1 MSDTVPPI
9 DPAPASAAPAPAAPP
24 PRRRRLWRWLA
35 GFGVALLVLVGGLL
49 GTVWWATHSP
59 EATVWLLSRVPGL
72 KVTAPKGTLVG
83 DFSAAAAELT
93 IPGSGTV
100 RIDDIAWH
108 GLRIER
114 APPGWNL
121 RIAIDRLRAAQ
132 VAWQGT
138 SDAKSEPAKSPEDLR
153 IPVEVAIA
161 MLSIG
166 EIRTGAADA
175 TPVLDLQGGLHL
187 GAERGSVHRIDK
199 ATLSWGR
206 VRASASGQIAT
217 EAPLQLEAHVDA
229 TQNAS
234 PDTAAWSA
242 SVNAAGPLASPLVQ
256 ATVRATA
263 VEGRPVQALDARAT
277 VRPFEAWPLG
287 DLELSAKSLDLSA
300 FHPDL
305 PATAFSGSA
314 VARTRGTDQPGVL
327 TAELSNGAPGRWDEG
342 RLPLHALA
350 IDLRAQPNDLR
361 TMTLQAFTAQLGS
374 SERSA
379 GRVVGRGGLNGERWN
394 VELTLTDVRPALL
407 DNRAPPM
414 TVGGQVALQAALPT
428 AAASAPP
435 IDIRAALQGR
445 LAERGPARNVELA
458 FDGSLAAQRIE
469 IRRAEGRASG
479 AVASLDGT
487 ASRDSAEA
495 PWHLQGRLNLDEF
508 DPAAWWPGA
517 DGSTWRKG
525 PHRLNARSRFDLRT
539 PTTIGALP
547 WQQALAAVRGS
558 ADIDVADSRLAGVP
572 LHGSASWRNDGG
584 SAAVANAAFTAD
596 GNSVKFDGRIGL
608 DNVGAGDAW
617 DASVAAPALA
627 RLAPLWRLF
636 VAPGPAA
643 SGAAPPSG
651 ALTASARVNGRW
663 PALSTHGQLDATGI
677 RFGTASVQKAE
688 ARWQLGTTAQAPIE
702 LEATARRASFG
713 ETVLAALH
721 LKLDGTAQSHAIELR
736 AETQAALPEW
746 TDKLRDATAAAGAPG
761 AAASA
766 NGASKSPTVEG
777 AASAAGSTSTS
788 TSTSSPTP
796 KPAAASASNSTAT
809 LAKRHGAATAAA
821 GSASKAARPGRAQPN
836 TTRTTTSPRPVAVTS
851 NRAVS
856 PVSPAAS
863 APPGT
868 PPAVVVSPFP
878 EPPAKSVAS
887 LQARGSLVGTPT
899 SHVSGWRGIVQQ
911 IEWRS
916 TAADAGTWLRAR
928 DVGIETLWTG
938 GPARVSLEPGRAEVL
953 GAGLRWSRFAWQAGD
968 GERVPMRLDAHA
980 ELDPLRISPLLRRLQ
995 PDFGWGGDL
1004 TIAGHVDVQSA
1015 PTVKA
1020 DIVIERKAGDLTVT
1034 DELGTQAL
1042 GLTDLRFGLAAADG
1056 VWNFTQALAGTTVG
1070 VGAGAI
1076 VARTP
1081 RGATWP
1087 TAATP
1092 IEGVVELQVAN
1103 LGTWGPWVPAG
1114 WRLGGALHLAA
1125 SLSGR
1130 LGAPEYTGDL
1140 SGQALSVRNFL
1151 QGVAIGDGE
1160 MKIALQGERARIERF
1175 TAQAGGGSI
1184 ALTGGAS
1191 FGEAPSADV
1200 RLTANRFQVLG
1211 RVDRRIVASG
1221 AAQLRLDRASTSFDG
1236 AFTIDEGLVD
1246 FSLSDAPSLDDD
1258 VKVVR
1263 RPANA
1268 PAPAAEAAA
1277 AAPPPPAAVP
1287 SDGRKLALD
1296 LRVDMGEHLRIRG
1309 RGLDSGLR
1317 GELRITSPANRLA
1330 VNGTIYTVDGTYAAY
1345 GQKLTIDRG
1354 QLTFSG
1360 GVDNPRLDIEAT
1372 RPNLDIRVGVAVTGT
1387 ALIPRVRLF
1396 SEPELSE
1403 MDKLSWLVLGRA
1415 SEGLGSADTALLQ
1428 RAALALLA
1436 GERGGGTNP
1445 FTKAIGLDD
1454 VSVSM
1459 GDGGDVRQSIVSLGK
1474 QLSRRWYVGYARGL
1488 NATAGSWQLIYRIAQ
1503 RFTLRA
1509 QSGGDNSLDLIW
1521 SWRWQ

>member
-1 MSDTVPPI
+1 LLV
-9 DPAPASAAPAPAAPP
+9 
-24 PRRRRLWRWLA
+24 
-35 GFGVALLVLVGGLL
+35 VLLVLVGGLL
-49 GTVWWATHSP
+49 GTLWWLAHSP
-59 EATVWLLSRVPGL
+59 DATVWLLSRVPGL
-72 KVTAPKGTLVG
+72 KVTAPKGTLIG
-83 DFSAAAAELT
+83 DFSATAAELT
-93 IPGSGTV
+93 LPGSGTV
-100 RIDDIAWH
+100 RIDDLAWR

-114 APPGWNL
+114 AAPGWNL
-121 RIAIDRLRAAQ
+121 RIAVDRLRAAQ
-132 VAWQGT
+132 VAWQGA
-138 SDAKSEPAKSPEDLR
+138 SDGKPGPAQPPDDLR
-153 IPVEVAIA
+153 IPVEIAIA
-161 MLSIG
+161 AVSIG
-166 EIRTGAADA
+166 EIRIGGADA

-206 VRASASGQIAT
+206 VRFSASGQIAT

-229 TQNAS
+229 TQNAGS
-234 PDTAAWSA
+234 GSAAWSA
-242 SVNAAGPLASPLVQ
+242 SVNAAGPLAAPLVQ

-263 VEGRPVQALDARAT
+263 IEDRPVQALDARAT
-277 VRPFEAWPLG
+277 VRPFESWPLG

-305 PATAFSGSA
+305 PVTAFSGTA
-314 VARTRGTDQPGVL
+314 VARTRGSDQPGML
-327 TAELSNGAPGRWDEG
+327 TAELSNGSPGRWDEG
-342 RLPLHALA
+342 RLPLHALS
-350 IDLRAQPNDLR
+350 IDLRALPNDLR
-361 TMTLQAFTAQLGS
+361 TMNLQAFTAELGS
-374 SERSA
+374 RERSA
-379 GRVVGRGGLNGERWN
+379 GQVVGRGGLNGERWN
-394 VELTLTDVRPALL
+394 VELTLADVRPALL
-407 DNRAPPM
+407 DSRAPPM
-414 TVGGQVALQAALPT
+414 TLGGRVALQAALPT

-445 LAERGPARNVELA
+445 LAERGPARSVELNV
-458 FDGSLAAQRIE
+458 DGSVAAQRIE
-469 IRRAEGRASG
+469 VRRAEGRASG
-479 AVASLDGT
+479 AVAELAGT
-487 ASRDSAEA
+487 ATRDSAEA
-495 PWHLQGRLNLDEF
+495 PWHLQGHLNLDEF
-508 DPAAWWPGA
+508 DPAAWWPGP
-517 DGSTWRKG
+517 DGSAWRKG
-525 PHRLNARSRFDLRT
+525 PHRLNARSRFDVRT

-558 ADIDVADSRLAGVP
+558 ADIDLADSRLAGVP
-572 LHGSASWRNDGG
+572 LQGSASWRNEGG
-584 SAAVANAAFTAD
+584 TAALAKAALTAD
-596 GNSVKFDGRIGL
+596 GNRVKFDGRIGL
-608 DNVGAGDAW
+608 DTVGAGDAW

-636 VAPGPAA
+636 VAASPAA
-643 SGAAPPSG
+643 AGTTPPSG
-651 ALTASARVNGRW
+651 AVSASARVDGRW
-663 PALSTHGQLDATGI
+663 PALATHGQLEAAGL
-677 RFGTASVQKAE
+677 RFGNASVQKAE

-702 LEATARRASFG
+702 LQATARRASFG
-713 ETVLAALH
+713 ETVLAALD
-721 LKLDGTAQSHAIELR
+721 LNLNGTAQSHAIELR
-736 AETQAALPEW
+736 AQTQAELPEW
-746 TDKLRDATAAAGAPG
+746 TDKLRGSTAAPAAPG

-766 NGASKSPTVEG
+766 AGASRSQAADG
-777 AASAAGSTSTS
+777 AASARGAG
-788 TSTSSPTP
+788 
-796 KPAAASASNSTAT
+796 AAA
-809 LAKRHGAATAAA
+809 
-821 GSASKAARPGRAQPN
+821 PD
-836 TTRTTTSPRPVAVTS
+836 RTTTSA
-851 NRAVS
+851 
-856 PVSPAAS
+856 SPAAS
-863 APPGT
+863 APPVA
-868 PPAVVVSPFP
+868 PEAVVVSPSP
-878 EPPAKSVAS
+878 EPPAKSIVS
-887 LQARGSLVGTPT
+887 LQARGSLVGSPT
-899 SHVSGWRGIVQQ
+899 RQLSGWRGIVQQ
-911 IEWRS
+911 VEWRS

-953 GAGLRWSRFAWQAGD
+953 GASLRWSRFAWQAGD
-968 GERVPMRLDAHA
+968 GERVPMRLDARA
-980 ELDPLRISPLLRRLQ
+980 ELDPLRIAPLLRRLQ

-1015 PTVKA
+1015 PAVKA

-1056 VWNFTQALAGTTVG
+1056 VWNFTQALAGTTLG

-1130 LGAPEYTGDL
+1130 LGAPEYTGEL

-1160 MKIALQGERARIERF
+1160 MKILLQGERARVERF

-1191 FGEAPSADV
+1191 FGEAPRADV
-1200 RLTANRFQVLG
+1200 RLTAERFQVLG
-1211 RVDRRIVASG
+1211 RVDRRVVASG
-1221 AAQLRLDRASTSFDG
+1221 AAQLRLDRASTRVDG
-1236 AFTIDEGLVD
+1236 AFTIDEGLID
-1246 FSLSDAPSLDDD
+1246 FSHSDAPSLDDD
-1258 VKVVR
+1258 VQVVR
-1263 RPANA
+1263 RPTNA
-1268 PAPAAEAAA
+1268 PAPAAAAAAA
-1277 AAPPPPAAVP
+1277 AAPPPPAALP
-1287 SDGRKLALD
+1287 NDGRQLALD
-1296 LRVDMGEHLRIRG
+1296 LRVDMGERLRIRG

-1354 QLTFSG
+1354 QLTFNG
-1360 GVDNPRLDIEAT
+1360 AVENPRLDIEAT

-1415 SEGLGSADTALLQ
+1415 SDGLGRADTALLQ

-1436 GERGGGTNP
+1436 GEGGGSGKL
-1445 FTKAIGLDD
+1445 TKAIGIDD
-1454 VSVSM
+1454 VSVSK
-1459 GDGGDVRQSIVSLGK
+1459 GEGDVRDTIVSLGK
-1474 QLSRRWYVGYARGL
+1474 QLSQRWYVGYARGL